1 MGTVNASF
9 DIYRL
14 TKTSLRSWKAW
25 RLFGVVSHRITPG
38 IFAIGSKIG
47 STPSPAKCSQP
58 KYRTK
63 PHFGRAFCIYWTP
76 RQQRI
81 SESWYR

>member
-1 MGTVNASF
+1 MGTVKT
-9 DIYRL
+9 RL
-14 TKTSLRSWKAW
+14 IFTDDKDVSTKLESVETFLCC
-25 RLFGVVSHRITPG
+25 LHYIVSD
-38 IFAIGSKIG
+38 AIGSKIG